1 MTCSILDEHQILPS
15 PSANRSAQRIDR
27 GEPLRPGEDIFVRET
42 LQGELTLPS
51 EDLVLVPGSAD
62 AELAQS
68 ELVAAVAELLKQGR
82 FTVKD
87 VQVLSGTNGGPLGV
101 RRINILMQGLLN
113 PPVKGRL
120 ECVYAA
126 VKATEEEALV
136 LREGDRVMQTTND
149 YDRKVFNGEI
159 GTVTKVLPDETK
171 GHEGHFCV
179 HVLFEGAETS
189 TTYVMKE
196 SRFDLKL
203 AWCLTVHKAQGCE
216 FPCVLLVVH
225 PSQQVM
231 HYRNWIYTGLT
242 RARDLCVLFGSLRAV
257 ESCVA
262 KVLVDHR
269 TSGLLHRLT
278 GAAMPSL
285 LRPAAITTADSAEEK
300 KRNDASVTH
309 AVGARRKIDE
319 RFKDLD

>member
-1 MTCSILDEHQILPS
+1 M
-15 PSANRSAQRIDR
+15 
-27 GEPLRPGEDIFVRET
+27 
-42 LQGELTLPS
+42 
-51 EDLVLVPGSAD
+51 
-62 AELAQS
+62 AQS
-68 ELVAAVAELLKQGR
+68 ELVAAVADLLKEGR

-101 RRINILMQGLLN
+101 RRINTLLQGLLN
-113 PPVKGRL
+113 PLVKGRL

-126 VKATEEEALV
+126 SSTEEEALV

-149 YDRKVFNGEI
+149 YDRGVLNGEI
-159 GTVTKVLPDETK
+159 GTVIEVLPDETK
-171 GHEGHFCV
+171 GHEGHFIV
-179 HVLFEGAETS
+179 RVLFESADTP
-189 TTYVMKE
+189 TKYAMKE

-225 PSQQVM
+225 PSQQIM

-242 RARDLCVLFGSLRAV
+242 RARELCVLFGALRAV

-262 KVLVDHR
+262 KQVVDHR

-278 GAAMPSL
+278 GVATPSL
-285 LRPAAITTADSAEEK
+285 VRPAKSTTTDSAEEK
-300 KRNDASVTH
+300 QRNDASVTH
-309 AVGARRKIDE
+309 AVGARRKIAD
-319 RFKDLD
+319 RFKGLN